1 MSRVGRAPIKVPSG
15 VEVKLDGSLVKVKG
29 PKGQLERDLPAD
41 IAIQLTDGV
50 LTCTRPSDSK
60 QHRQL
65 HGLTRALLNNMVV
78 GVTDGFKKEL
88 QVVGVGFK
96 VEAKKK
102 GVLLNVGY
110 SHGVFVALPPNV
122 KAEVTGPTTIVVS
135 GADRELVGQVAAT
148 IRSVRKPEPYKG
160 KGIMYTGE
168 RIHRKAGKTG
178 K

>member
-1 MSRVGRAPIKVPSG
+1 MSRVGRAPIKLPKG
-15 VEVKLDGSLVKVKG
+15 VEIKLNGSEVSVKG
-29 PKGQLERDLPAD
+29 PLGQLSRTFHRD
-41 IAIQLTDGV
+41 IAIKLEDGV
-50 LTCTRPSDSK
+50 VTCHRPSDGK
-60 QHRQL
+60 EHRQL

-88 QVVGVGFK
+88 QIVGVGFK
-96 VEAKKK
+96 VEAKKR

-110 SHGVFVALPPNV
+110 SHPVFVIIPPEV
-122 KAEVTGPTTIVVS
+122 KADVTGPTTIAVS
-135 GADRELVGQVAAT
+135 GTDREMVGQVAAT

>member
-1 MSRVGRAPIKVPSG
+1 MSRVGRAPIKVPKG
-15 VEVKLDGSLVKVKG
+15 VEIKLNGADVSVKG
-29 PKGQLERDLPAD
+29 PKGLLSRSFHHD
-41 IAIQLTDGV
+41 IAIKHEDGV
-50 LTCTRPSDSK
+50 LTCHRPTDGK
-60 QHRQL
+60 EHRQL

-88 QVVGVGFK
+88 QIVGVGFK
-96 VEAKKK
+96 VEAKKR

-110 SHGVFVALPPNV
+110 SHPVFVVIPPEV
-122 KAEVTGPTTIVVS
+122 KVDVTGPTTIAVS

>member
-1 MSRVGRAPIKVPSG
+1 MSRVGRAPIKLPKG
-15 VEVKLDGSLVKVKG
+15 VDVKIAGSDVTVKG
-29 PKGQLERDLPAD
+29 PMGELARTFPAD
-41 IAIQLTDGV
+41 IEIKLEDGT
-50 LTCTRPSDSK
+50 LSCTRPSDQK
-60 QHRQL
+60 EHRAL

-78 GVTDGFKKEL
+78 GVTEGFKKEL
-88 QVVGVGFK
+88 QISGVGFK
-96 VEAKKK
+96 AEAKKR

-110 SHGVFVALPPNV
+110 SHPVMVVTPAGV
-122 KAEVTGPTTIVVS
+122 KAEVTGPTTILVS
-135 GADRELVGQVAAT
+135 GTDKEIVGQVAAT

>member
-1 MSRVGRAPIKVPSG
+1 LPKG
-15 VEVKLDGSLVKVKG
+15 VEVKLAGSHVKVKG
-29 PKGQLERDLPAD
+29 PKGELERSFHPD
-41 IAIQLTDGV
+41 IAIALDDGQITCSRPTDGK
-50 LTCTRPSDSK
+50 T
-60 QHRQL
+60 HRQL

-88 QVVGVGFK
+88 QIVGVGFK
-96 VEAKKK
+96 CEAKKR
-102 GVLLNVGY
+102 GVLLSVGY
-110 SHGVFVALPPNV
+110 SHPVFIALPSNV
-122 KAEVTGPTTIVVS
+122 KAEVTAPTTIVVS
-135 GADRELVGQVAAT
+135 GTDREMVGQVAAT